1 MQQLAHQQLV
11 DGGCGQLSACFEYCH
26 IAVLLAVTVSLACAP
41 QVVVRTGSN
50 GGTEAAGSTAGSISL
65 LPGPGINLAR
75 QTLGLRATLNPATL
89 SCQNPGSLSRTYDG
103 GSHSSSSSNHCPA
116 GAVSIDLPAI
126 ALQLVGQHQQ
136 QNVQTAVAAALLL
149 QQRGWVGITAAA
161 IQDGLEAAWLPGR
174 FQVTP

>member
-1 MQQLAHQQLV
+1 M
-11 DGGCGQLSACFEYCH
+11 
-26 IAVLLAVTVSLACAP
+26 LLAVTVPLACAP

-50 GGTEAAGSTAGSISL
+50 GGTEAAGSSSSTAGPISL
-65 LPGPGINLAR
+65 LPGPGISLAR

-89 SCQNPGSLSRTYDG
+89 SCLNPGSLSSTYDG

-136 QNVQTAVAAALLL
+136 QNVQTAVATALLL
-149 QQRGWVGITAAA
+149 QQRGWAGITAAA